1 LTWNVRCFRIRVIRH
16 FDTSSYGWTWGSFS
30 SSIFPKQGAPQLLSE
45 ALIRDELSARHKIF
59 LAFTISKAFW
69 QYYNSE
75 WMNAEWSLETIQ
87 LLKTSSVDS
96 QAPFLRV
103 TTDTTKAWEQNE
115 NEYTEGSNDVPFL
128 HPYSY
133 ILNLGLLLVQI
144 GSITPAMN
152 TVAAVPAEWSDAQ
165 KSNAI
170 CISCCTE
177 VSSNSAWP
185 AIDLPEKHKARYRR
199 IVEECLPIDSD
210 RPLFQ
215 EKLDAIGRRSALE
228 NHVVRP
234 LFDLFEEMA
243 CPDDIVSRI
252 PKSCRSTGYHGLQTD
267 GADKAPKTDRC
278 VSKAGSSC

>member
-1 LTWNVRCFRIRVIRH
+1 M
-16 FDTSSYGWTWGSFS
+16 
-30 SSIFPKQGAPQLLSE
+30 
-45 ALIRDELSARHKIF
+45 RDELSARHKIF
-59 LAFTISKAFW
+59 LAFTISKAVW
-69 QYYNSE
+69 QYYPSE

-115 NEYTEGSNDVPFL
+115 NEYTGGSNGVPFL
-128 HPYSY
+128 HRYSY
-133 ILNLGLLLVQI
+133 VLNLGLLLVQI
-144 GSITPAMN
+144 GSATSTMD
-152 TVAAVPAEWSDAQ
+152 TVAAVPADSSDAE

-199 IVEECLPIDSD
+199 IVEECLPIDLD

-215 EKLDAIGRRSALE
+215 EKLDATGRRSALE

-234 LFDLFEEMA
+234 LFDLFQEMA
-243 CPDDIVSRI
+243 CLDDMVSQT
-252 PKSCRSTGYHGLQTD
+252 PKSCRSTEHHGLQTD
-267 GADKAPKTDRC
+267 GADKELKTDKY
-278 VSKAGSSC
+278 VSIAGSSATEM